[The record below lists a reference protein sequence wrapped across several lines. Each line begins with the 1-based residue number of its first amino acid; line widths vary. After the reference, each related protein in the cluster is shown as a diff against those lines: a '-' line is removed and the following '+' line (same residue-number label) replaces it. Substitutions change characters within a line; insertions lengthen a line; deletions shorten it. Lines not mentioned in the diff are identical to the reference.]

1 MSQGQTQKNGIARWG
16 LTLTAIAGLGTGVG
30 CEVDSYIDPSIV
42 GNWEE
47 TPVTVNILSRI
58 GAIEGDV
65 DDLPTSPPTR
75 QDLLPDE
82 VEYAIGAGDEV
93 QITIFEFQFQ
103 NQDSA
108 FVRRVDATGRIR
120 LPSLN
125 AIEVAGKTPSL
136 LERDIARALAAQE
149 ILDNAIVTVTLLAAR
164 QNTFSII
171 GDPTSSGTTSAFG
184 TYVIPKPDFRLL
196 DAIALA
202 RGIDG
207 RVKNLRIFRQ
217 VILEEEDQADLSSPE
232 QTDPV
237 ASDDPE
243 GDFGA
248 AIAGGADSG
257 EDVRVEDRP
266 APPSGI
272 EVGGDSPTPFV
283 VVGDEF
289 QAVPALADGSGS
301 LVTSD
306 GTPVT
311 ADELGQLIT
320 QRIIEVPYQRLRTGD
335 LRYNIVIRPGDIINV
350 PDQNAG
356 FVYVMGAIN
365 RPGAYTVPGDNDLT
379 LKQLVASAGGLSG
392 LAIPHRVDLI
402 RRIGDDRE
410 ATIRLDLD
418 AIFKANG
425 PDIFLKPNDLVN
437 VGTNL
442 PATPLAVIRNGFRA
456 TYGFGFL
463 LDRNFADDVF
473 GDQTN

>member
-1 MSQGQTQKNGIARWG
+1 MALI
-16 LTLTAIAGLGTGVG
+16 TLAGFG
-30 CEVDSYIDPSIV
+30 CEVDSYIDPSVV

-47 TPVTVNILSRI
+47 TPVTVGILSRI
-58 GAIEGDV
+58 GAIEGDI
-65 DDLPTSPPTR
+65 DDLPVSPPTR

-82 VEYAIGAGDEV
+82 IEYSIGAGDEV
-93 QITIFEFQFQ
+93 QITIFEFLVP
-103 NQDSA
+103 NTDSN
-108 FVRRVDATGRIR
+108 FVRRVDETGRIR
-120 LPSLN
+120 LPN
-125 AIEVAGKTPSL
+125 VGAIAVAGKTPSL
-136 LERDIARALAAQE
+136 LERDIARALASEQ
-149 ILDNAIVTVTLLAAR
+149 ILDNAVVTVTLLAAR

-171 GDPTSSGTTSAFG
+171 GDPNSSGTTSAFG

-217 VILEEEDQADLSSPE
+217 VILRDEEETDLTGPE
-232 QTDPV
+232 AEGAPAASTDPE
-237 ASDDPE
+237 A
-243 GDFGA
+243 DFGA
-248 AIAGGADSG
+248 AISGGADAG
-257 EDVRVEDRP
+257 EDTRVEDRP
-266 APPSGI
+266 APPSGL
-272 EVGGDSPTPFV
+272 EVGGDSPAPFV
-283 VVGDEF
+283 VVDDEF
-289 QAVPALADGSGS
+289 QAVPASASSDGRS
-301 LVTSD
+301 LVTAD
-306 GTPVT
+306 GVPVT

-335 LRYNIVIRPGDIINV
+335 LRYNLVIRPGDIINV

-392 LAIPHRVDLI
+392 LAIPHRVDLV
-402 RRIGDDRE
+402 RRVGDERE
-410 ATIRLDLD
+410 AVIRLDLD
-418 AIFKANG
+418 AIFKANA

-437 VGTNL
+437 VGTNFA
-442 PATPLAVIRNGFRA
+442 ATPLAVIRNGFRA

-473 GDQTN
+473 GDQTDG